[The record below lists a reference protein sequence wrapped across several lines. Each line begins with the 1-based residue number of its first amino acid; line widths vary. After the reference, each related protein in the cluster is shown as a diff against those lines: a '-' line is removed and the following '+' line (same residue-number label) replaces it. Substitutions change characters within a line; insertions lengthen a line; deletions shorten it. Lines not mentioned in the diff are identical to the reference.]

1 MEIDALSLDLQNKS
15 YDFNPFTK
23 RERGSKHENGNYE
36 NFYWNYGD
44 KTLLLWLKVDEQLE
58 VSVSKT

>member
-23 RERGSKHENGNYE
+23 REREVQNTKMEIT
-36 NFYWNYGD
+36 
-44 KTLLLWLKVDEQLE
+44 KTSTEIMAIRHYYYD
-58 VSVSKT
+58 